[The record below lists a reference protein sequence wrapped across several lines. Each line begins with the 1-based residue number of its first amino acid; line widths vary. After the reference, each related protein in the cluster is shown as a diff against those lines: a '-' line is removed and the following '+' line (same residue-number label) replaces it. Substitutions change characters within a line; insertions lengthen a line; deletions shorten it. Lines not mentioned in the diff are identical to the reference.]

1 MVTGFYG
8 LVLCA
13 VDIVVLGRIPPKSR
27 PNLTDRYKEQ

>member
-13 VDIVVLGRIPPKSR
+13 VGIVVLGKIPPKSR
-27 PNLTDRYKEQ
+27 PNLTDGYKEQ